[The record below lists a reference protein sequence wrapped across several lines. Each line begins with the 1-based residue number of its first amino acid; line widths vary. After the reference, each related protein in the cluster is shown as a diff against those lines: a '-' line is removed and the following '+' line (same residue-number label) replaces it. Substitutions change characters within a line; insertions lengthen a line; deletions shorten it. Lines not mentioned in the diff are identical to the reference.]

1 MTAEEQRLKLKK
13 TKYETLKAVIDDF
26 IQNMDEINFKRS
38 ETISKETEYVM
49 EEMKIFNLLQNNVH
63 LLEEENGIPQ
73 N

>member
-1 MTAEEQRLKLKK
+1 LKLKK